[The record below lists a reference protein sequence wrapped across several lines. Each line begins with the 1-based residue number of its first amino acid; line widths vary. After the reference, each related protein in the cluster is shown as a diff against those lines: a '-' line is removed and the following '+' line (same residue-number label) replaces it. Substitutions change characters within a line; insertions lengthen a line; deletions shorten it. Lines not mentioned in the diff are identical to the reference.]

1 MSHAGWRRRCLVS
14 PRVGSA
20 CRVYVYGAYLWPA
33 TSTSVW
39 HQSCR
44 HHARGHPASAHLTLA
59 TAATMTR
66 HRHLLLAATL
76 LLALGPQLPVTRAL
90 VRRGAGVVLV
100 KISAVTNAEGRDAAG
115 SCCSG
120 AGAAPGTVCP
130 GPCYSMMKVC
140 ASQVRNDRCSA
151 EYYLLT
157 TILLSV
163 TLQRADGDVQQ
174 PPRAAGP
181 GAGAGR
187 QRAAA
192 GPSARLRLRQLREDA
207 AAAQTVSAQ
216 QNSGQDKA

>member
-1 MSHAGWRRRCLVS
+1 
-14 PRVGSA
+14 
-20 CRVYVYGAYLWPA
+20 
-33 TSTSVW
+33 
-39 HQSCR
+39 
-44 HHARGHPASAHLTLA
+44 
-59 TAATMTR
+59 MTR

-76 LLALGPQLPVTRAL
+76 LLALGLQLPVTRAL

-120 AGAAPGTVCP
+120 ADAAPGTVCP